1 MFIDWS
7 QPPKSLNDFWS
18 GKYYENWQPRIAQA
32 LKFNRQG
39 WTLKHANNGVSY
51 VYNGVAE
58 VDLDCDSNL
67 SCRHH
72 RLKHRVIII
81 RFIKVY
87 PKHRRQ
93 GVMTKILE
101 ELIDQ
106 FPNSD
111 LLAVLS
117 PQEGDRDNGVS
128 FMKKTYERLNFIE
141 IDWERYLTFNEHYEF
156 HQRCVKNGGFMPPA
170 MVHVGGGDEDALRLW
185 KEIEGVSVLPKLD
198 SSSHGLS
205 QNNHPKVR
213 ATPDEMGLRLK
224 NTAHYF

>member
-1 MFIDWS
+1 MGIKSDISLTQKGFKMFIDWT
-7 QPPKSLNDFWS
+7 QPPKSLNDYWS
-18 GKYYENWQPRIAQA
+18 GNYHAQWRPRIAQA

-39 WTLKHANNGVSY
+39 WTLRHANNGVSY
-51 VYNGVAE
+51 SFNGQAN
-58 VDLDCDSNL
+58 VDLDCESNMY
-67 SCRHH
+67 CRHH

-81 RFIKVY
+81 RLIEVY

-117 PQEGDRDNGVS
+117 PQEGDKDKGVE
-128 FMKKTYERLNFIE
+128 FMKKTYQRLNFIE
-141 IDWERYLTFNEHYEF
+141 IDWSRYLTFNEHYEF
-156 HQRCVKNGGFMPPA
+156 HKRCERRSFTPPA

-185 KEIEGVSVLPKLD
+185 KEIEGKSVSPKLD
-198 SSSHGLS
+198 CSL
-205 QNNHPKVR
+205 KV
-213 ATPDEMGLRLK
+213 K
-224 NTAHYF
+224 